1 MKRKNARR
9 NGILALV
16 VLLAAAI
23 TLSLQ
28 ADPSQ

>member
-23 TLSLQ
+23 S
-28 ADPSQ
+28 AFSFWV